1 MIVGREHFDGKK
13 SRAVARGRDERAER
27 RSTTRQRRT
36 TDDAGGKGG
45 AVILR
50 VWRAK
55 LNPRRLEEYQRFE
68 RERCL
73 PMLRKQPGLLG
84 VLFLRQAEDHAAS
97 LTIWEDAGAV
107 DALASSPSYR
117 ETTHELAESAL
128 LGGDESVEILE
139 VEGGDLRPE
148 ALARALDRTRRAG
161 S

>member
-1 MIVGREHFDGKK
+1 
-13 SRAVARGRDERAER
+13 
-27 RSTTRQRRT
+27 
-36 TDDAGGKGG
+36 
-45 AVILR
+45 VILR

-55 LNPRRLEEYQRFE
+55 LDPRRLEEYRRFE

-73 PMLRKQPGLLG
+73 SMLRKQPGLLG

-107 DALASSPSYR
+107 DALESSPSYR

-128 LGGDESVEILE
+128 LGGDEAVEILE